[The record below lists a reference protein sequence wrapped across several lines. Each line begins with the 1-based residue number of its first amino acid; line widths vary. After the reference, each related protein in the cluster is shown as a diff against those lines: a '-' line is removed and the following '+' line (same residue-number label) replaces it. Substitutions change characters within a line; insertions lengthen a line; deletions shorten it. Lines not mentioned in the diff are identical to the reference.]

1 MPASTDSTPDLAAYD
16 VILVN
21 SSGGKDSQAMLDE
34 VCALASA
41 AGVLH
46 RVTVLHCALGH
57 VEWPGTSELAR
68 TQAEHYGVRYEERHR
83 EQGLLLDQV
92 RRRGRWPSSSARY
105 CTSDQKRGPA
115 RKFITQLVAELGD
128 LHRPARVLNCMGLR
142 AEESRARLKKPR
154 LSRDEAASSSRRT
167 IDTWLPIHDWT
178 EGQVWQRIHASGVPY
193 HSAYDQG
200 MTRLSCSLCV
210 LASRADLVRAAQ
222 LRPALAAEYAELET
236 EIGHRF
242 RNDMSMADIITAAE
256 ETASPEH
263 TGETE
268 SIELG
273 LGQLWWPR
281 SERQT
286 DRYGTV
292 FLLTGPDADT
302 YVPFEN
308 APVGQRGR
316 LVAVVVETR
325 RSGHCGD
332 IARSLAPTTPT
343 VGEEITLGTGTL
355 FTETDADLGVPS
367 AVGLAPDDHRD
378 SDWLDPRALYR
389 CHNQTV
395 RLELRIDRHTKGC
408 ARDSTLRAA

>member
-1 MPASTDSTPDLAAYD
+1 
-16 VILVN
+16 
-21 SSGGKDSQAMLDE
+21 
-34 VCALASA
+34 
-41 AGVLH
+41 
-46 RVTVLHCALGH
+46 
-57 VEWPGTSELAR
+57 
-68 TQAEHYGVRYEERHR
+68 
-83 EQGLLLDQV
+83 
-92 RRRGRWPSSSARY
+92 
-105 CTSDQKRGPA
+105 
-115 RKFITQLVAELGD
+115 
-128 LHRPARVLNCMGLR
+128 
-142 AEESRARLKKPR
+142 
-154 LSRDEAASSSRRT
+154 
-167 IDTWLPIHDWT
+167 
-178 EGQVWQRIHASGVPY
+178 
-193 HSAYDQG
+193 

-222 LRPALAAEYAELET
+222 LRPTLASEYAELEA

-256 ETASPEH
+256 ETAVADTSVH
-263 TGETE
+263 VET
-268 SIELG
+268 IELG

-308 APVGQRGR
+308 APVGQPGR

-332 IARSLAPTTPT
+332 IARSIVPTTPT

-355 FTETDADLGVPS
+355 FTETDTDLGLTN
-367 AVGLAPDDHRD
+367 AVGLVPDDHRD
-378 SDWLDPRALYR
+378 SDWLHPRALYR

-395 RLELRIDRHTKGC
+395 RLELRIGSHTKEYEPTPGD
-408 ARDSTLRAA
+408 AQPDGSTVESDGAFA

>member
-1 MPASTDSTPDLAAYD
+1 
-16 VILVN
+16 
-21 SSGGKDSQAMLDE
+21 
-34 VCALASA
+34 
-41 AGVLH
+41 
-46 RVTVLHCALGH
+46 
-57 VEWPGTSELAR
+57 
-68 TQAEHYGVRYEERHR
+68 
-83 EQGLLLDQV
+83 
-92 RRRGRWPSSSARY
+92 
-105 CTSDQKRGPA
+105 
-115 RKFITQLVAELGD
+115 
-128 LHRPARVLNCMGLR
+128 
-142 AEESRARLKKPR
+142 
-154 LSRDEAASSSRRT
+154 
-167 IDTWLPIHDWT
+167 
-178 EGQVWQRIHASGVPY
+178 VWQRIHASGVPY
-193 HSAYDQG
+193 HPAYDQG

-222 LRPALAAEYAELET
+222 LRPTLAAEYAQLEAQ
-236 EIGHRF
+236 IGHRF

-256 ETASPEH
+256 ETAASEH
-263 TGETE
+263 TEDAET
-268 SIELG
+268 IQLG

-355 FTETDADLGVPS
+355 FTETDTDLGEPT
-367 AVGLAPDDHRD
+367 AVGLVPDDHRD
-378 SDWLDPRALYR
+378 TDWLDPRALYR

-395 RLELRIDRHTKGC
+395 RLGLRTDSHAKGC
-408 ARDSTLRAA
+408 VRDTRSRAA